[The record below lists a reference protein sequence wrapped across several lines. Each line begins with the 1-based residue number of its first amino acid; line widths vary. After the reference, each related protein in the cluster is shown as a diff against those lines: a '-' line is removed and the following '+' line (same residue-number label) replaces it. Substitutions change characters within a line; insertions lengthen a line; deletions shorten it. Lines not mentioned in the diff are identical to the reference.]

1 MAEVNSSAY
10 EAADGSAA
18 GPAYSQVYEQVQ
30 ALLAAGR
37 QDEAVELLLAALSA
51 VLRQSRQLE
60 LLLLQLRRAQRSTRS
75 EKISPEQ
82 LALLLEE
89 LHQLGWP
96 GRSRTR
102 RRKRRKTSCSR
113 RRSSGR
119 KRPRRSVG
127 KGGAHGVRA
136 GTHVPVSS
144 VRSTM

>member
-18 GPAYSQVYEQVQ
+18 GPAFSQVYEQVQ

-96 GRSRTR
+96 GRRTR
-102 RRKRRKTSCSR
+102 RRKRRKTSCSW
-113 RRSSGR
+113 RRSSAR